1 MTQIKSFITTKAD
14 YLDEKVNKWLEENPS
29 IRWYDI
35 TPYMSY
41 TSLKDK
47 GSYMVGCTI
56 IFFKEEE
63 EEEPD
68 GIPT

>member
-14 YLDEKVNKWLEENPS
+14 FLDEKVNKWFEENSS
-29 IRWYDI
+29 IRWYEI
-35 TPYMSY
+35 IPYMSY

-56 IFFKEEE
+56 IYIK
-63 EEEPD
+63 EEPD